1 MFRTAG
7 IKNLFLAPFCIWA
20 GIFIFV
26 PVVFMF
32 YYGLTDPAGNF
43 TLKNLLMIFQTEF
56 FHSLK
61 MSVLLALIS
70 TAVCLLLAYPL
81 CLILVERAKSAG
93 TIITLLFILPLWM
106 NTLLS
111 TMAWQTILE
120 RDGTLNQILRLLSLP
135 DMTLINTS
143 TAIIIGMVYNYLPYM
158 VLPLYV
164 ALTKID
170 KNIIEAAKDLGAN
183 TWQTFYKVI
192 LPLSLPGAVSGITM
206 VFIPALT
213 TFAISALLGGGR
225 ILLIG
230 NVIEQEFTFEYDWN
244 LGAAL
249 SIVLMIFIII
259 NMALTV
265 FFENSHEE
273 DKGNA

>member
-1 MFRTAG
+1 MFHSVQIR
-7 IKNLFLAPFCIWA
+7 NLFLAPFIIWA

-26 PVVFMF
+26 PLIFIIW
-32 YYGLTDPAGNF
+32 YGITDAAGNF
-43 TLKNLLMIFQTEF
+43 SLENLAMIFQTEF
-56 FHSLK
+56 FKSLE
-61 MSVLLALIS
+61 MSVLLAFVS
-70 TAVCLLLAYPL
+70 TAICLILAYPL

-93 TIITLLFILPLWM
+93 LIITLLFVLPLWM

-120 RDGTLNQILRLLSLP
+120 KNGILNQFLRLLSLP
-135 DMTLINTS
+135 DFTLINTQ
-143 TAIIIGMVYNYLPYM
+143 AAVVLGMIYNYLPYM

-164 ALTKID
+164 ALSKID
-170 KNIIEAAKDLGAN
+170 KSVIEAAKDLGAS
-183 TWQTFYKVI
+183 TWQTFLKVI

-213 TFAISALLGGGR
+213 TFAISALLGGGKV
-225 ILLIG
+225 LLIG

-249 SIVLMIFIII
+249 SIVLMIFIVL
-259 NMALTV
+259 NMILT
-265 FFENSHEE
+265 FAFDSSHEE
-273 DKGNA
+273 DS

>member
-1 MFRTAG
+1 MFRSIG
-7 IKNLFLAPFCIWA
+7 MRNLFLAPFCLWA

-26 PVVFMF
+26 PLIFIIG
-32 YYGLTDPAGNF
+32 YGLTDAEGNF
-43 TLKNLLMIFQTEF
+43 TLANLLMIFQSEF
-56 FHSLK
+56 FRSLE
-61 MSVLLALIS
+61 MSILLAAVSTIICLI
-70 TAVCLLLAYPL
+70 LAYPL

-93 TIITLLFILPLWM
+93 LIITLLFVLPLWM
-106 NTLLS
+106 NSLLS

-120 RDGTLNQILRLLSLP
+120 KNGILNQFLRLLSLP
-135 DMTLINTS
+135 DFTLINTG
-143 TAIIIGMVYNYLPYM
+143 TAIVIGMVYNYLPYM

-164 ALTKID
+164 ALSKID
-170 KNIIEAAKDLGAN
+170 KSIFEAAKDLGASA
-183 TWQTFYKVI
+183 WQTFFKVTM
-192 LPLSLPGAVSGITM
+192 PLSLPGAISGITM

-213 TFAISALLGGGR
+213 TFAISALLGGGKL
-225 ILLIG
+225 LLIG

-249 SIVLMIFIII
+249 SIVLMIFIVL

-273 DKGNA
+273 QA

>member
-1 MFRTAG
+1 MFRSLG
-7 IKNLFLAPFCIWA
+7 MRNLFLAPFCLWA

-26 PVVFMF
+26 PLIFIIG
-32 YYGLTDPAGNF
+32 YGLTDAEGNF
-43 TLKNLLMIFQTEF
+43 TLANLLMIFQSEF
-56 FHSLK
+56 FRSLE
-61 MSVLLALIS
+61 MSIFLAAVS
-70 TAVCLLLAYPL
+70 TIVCLILAYPL

-93 TIITLLFILPLWM
+93 LIITLLFVLPLWM
-106 NTLLS
+106 NSLLS

-120 RDGTLNQILRLLSLP
+120 KNGVLNQFLRLLSLP
-135 DMTLINTS
+135 DFTLINTG
-143 TAIIIGMVYNYLPYM
+143 TAIVIGMVYNYLPYM

-164 ALTKID
+164 SLSKID
-170 KNIIEAAKDLGAN
+170 NSIFEAARDLGASA
-183 TWQTFYKVI
+183 WQTFFKVTM
-192 LPLSLPGAVSGITM
+192 PLSLPGAISGITM

-213 TFAISALLGGGR
+213 TFAISALLGGGKL
-225 ILLIG
+225 LLIG

-249 SIVLMIFIII
+249 SIVLMIFIVL

-273 DKGNA
+273 QE

>member
-1 MFRTAG
+1 MFRTVG
-7 IKNLFLAPFCIWA
+7 LRNLFLTPFCIWA
-20 GIFIFV
+20 GVFIFI
-26 PVVFMF
+26 PLLFMF

-43 TLKNLLMIFQTEF
+43 TLANLAMIFQSVF
-56 FHSLK
+56 FNSLK
-61 MSVLLALIS
+61 MSVLLGFVCTI
-70 TAVCLLLAYPL
+70 VCLLLAYPL

-93 TIITLLFILPLWM
+93 AIITLLFVLPLWM

-111 TMAWQTILE
+111 TMAWQTIFE
-120 RDGTLNQILRLLSLP
+120 KDGILNQVLRLFSLP
-135 DMTLINTS
+135 DFTLINTAA
-143 TAIIIGMVYNYLPYM
+143 AIVIGMVYNYLPYM

-170 KNIIEAAKDLGAN
+170 KNVIEAAKDLGAN

-230 NVIEQEFTFEYDWN
+230 NVIEQEFVFEYDWN

-249 SIVLMIFIII
+249 SIILMIFIVV
-259 NMALTV
+259 NMAVTV

-273 DKGNA
+273 QE